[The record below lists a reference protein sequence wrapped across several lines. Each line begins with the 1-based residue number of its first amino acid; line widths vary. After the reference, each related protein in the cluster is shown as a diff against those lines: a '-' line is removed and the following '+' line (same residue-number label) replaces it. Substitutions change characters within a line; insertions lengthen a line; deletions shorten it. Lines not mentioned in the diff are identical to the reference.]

1 MIGLERLHEA
11 LTNGHGDSRLSW
23 TNRLIIGLILA
34 ASLTAVLETEPAIR
48 AAAPAG
54 LFMGLEAFFVI
65 AFAVEYVLR
74 VAAAGVEPRYAGL
87 TGRLRYMVSF
97 WAIIDLLAILPSL
110 LLLGGQESFL
120 LRLARLLRLLRIA
133 RLGRFTAAL
142 NDLVEALRG
151 RRYELLI
158 SVAAAGFLLLVSA
171 SVLYVL
177 EAEAQPQAF
186 GSIPRALWWSV
197 ATLTTVGYG
206 DVYPVTPLGRIFAG
220 ITAIAGIGLIAMPAG
235 IIAAALSDLVQRR
248 QGD

>member
-1 MIGLERLHEA
+1 VAGLERLHAA
-11 LTNGHGDSRLSW
+11 LSNGHGDTRLSW
-23 TNRLIIGLILA
+23 TNRVVIGLITA
-34 ASLTAVLETEPAIR
+34 ASLTAVLETEPVIR

-54 LFMGLEAFFVI
+54 LFIGLEAFFVI
-65 AFAVEYVLR
+65 AFSVEYLLR
-74 VAAAGVEPRYAGL
+74 LAAVGVEPRYAGI

-97 WAIIDLLAILPSL
+97 WAIVDLLAILPSL

-142 NDLVEALRG
+142 DDLVEALRG

-171 SVLYVL
+171 SILYVL

-186 GSIPRALWWSV
+186 GSIPRTLWWSV

-220 ITAIAGIGLIAMPAG
+220 LTAIAGIGLIAMPAG

-248 QGD
+248 RDG